1 MKTYEVAI
9 NILTKAGDEVLAD
22 IRVDAH
28 TQRDAIAAAEAKMKR
43 ALRAGADI
51 RINGAREV

>member
-22 IRVDAH
+22 IRVDAN

-43 ALRAGADI
+43 ALRTGAEI
-51 RINGAREV
+51 RINGCREV

>member
-22 IRVDAH
+22 IRVDAN
-28 TQRDAIAAAEAKMKR
+28 TQRDAIAAAEARMTR
-43 ALRAGADI
+43 ALRAGTDI
-51 RINGAREV
+51 RINGCREV

>member
-9 NILTKAGDEVLAD
+9 SILTKSGDEVLAD
-22 IRVDAH
+22 IRVEAN
-28 TQRDAIAAAEAKMKR
+28 TQRDAIDAAEAKMKQ

-51 RINGAREV
+51 RINGCREV